1 MEHSLTPN
9 LRLAARLVGLGLFAV
24 ALGCGQSS
32 SNPPPAKVQPAAVAV
47 APTDGKGLFEAHC
60 ANCHAAGD
68 IPRKGK
74 GKAPDLTHVGTE
86 ADHTAEWIAEHI
98 RNPKGHKPS
107 SKMPEFE
114 TKLKPEEIKSVAAFL
129 KSLK

>member
-1 MEHSLTPN
+1 LTPY
-9 LRLAARLVGLGLFAV
+9 LRPAARLVGLGLFAV

-32 SNPPPAKVQPAAVAV
+32 SSPPPAKAQPAAV

-74 GKAPDLTHVGTE
+74 SKAPDLTHVGTE
-86 ADHTAEWIAEHI
+86 ADHTAEWIADHV

-107 SKMPEFE
+107 SKMPAFE
-114 TKLKPEEIKSVAAFL
+114 SKLKPEEIKSVAEFL